1 MKWRDW
7 GNCEHGWQGLCRSS
21 WQKHELLFDVMKTLI
36 PHFSTQTNAER
47 TSCFSVIAV
56 WLKAVNRID
65 FVWVDLV
72 LLWCLRVFSLQRA
85 FNDPESSV
93 GMMEILLMDW
103 IGDCFLKFKSS
114 NHRQKHLW
122 WWIQNHFYETV
133 WLSWLSFFYI
143 VSNILLSNFFL
154 CAFRLFCP
162 IWIKLVQNNFTV
174 CDYFKRN

>member
-1 MKWRDW
+1 
-7 GNCEHGWQGLCRSS
+7 
-21 WQKHELLFDVMKTLI
+21 MKTLI

-103 IGDCFLKFKSS
+103 GLGTVFWRSNPQTTDRKTSDDGFRIISMRRFDWVDCRFFILSVIYYCQISS
-114 NHRQKHLW
+114 SVLSVFFAQ
-122 WWIQNHFYETV
+122 YESNLYKIILLYVTTLREIKANV
-133 WLSWLSFFYI
+133 IKLFWRKWLSESLS
-143 VSNILLSNFFL
+143 
-154 CAFRLFCP
+154 P
-162 IWIKLVQNNFTV
+162 
-174 CDYFKRN
+174 